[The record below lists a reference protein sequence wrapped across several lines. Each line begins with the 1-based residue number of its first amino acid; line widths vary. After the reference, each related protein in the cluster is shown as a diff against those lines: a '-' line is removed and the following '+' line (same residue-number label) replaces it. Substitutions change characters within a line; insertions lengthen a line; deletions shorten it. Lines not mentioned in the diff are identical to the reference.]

1 MNKLVKVTAATGLA
15 LTMGVATLAP
25 VVSEA
30 ASVEGNIVYQDAYKT
45 IKTFSKSD
53 LQTLTGVS
61 LTAGNV
67 NKVYNKLTKAA
78 TWVDAGYTK
87 AQASKIAQR
96 VSAYTNQLKG
106 ILRGIAANG
115 NKSLKVIYVDKT
127 WNEQINFGTQYTG
140 GNWDWEDEGNND
152 EGNDNGTIVEPGD
165 DTEDNSGS
173 NNESVKPSAG
183 KLAVKEL
190 EVEIEYKNFDVEL
203 QYEVK
208 KNGKVEAKYE
218 NEFTGEKV
226 KGAKAQSI
234 IEGIFADFNMK
245 STNKNQI
252 VTHVLGE
259 LKLKNN
265 FKKFQYEV
273 EFPNKSEFEFK
284 IK

>member
-30 ASVEGNIVYQDAYKT
+30 ASVEGNVIYQDAYKT

-67 NKVYNKLTKAA
+67 DKVYNKLTEAA
-78 TWVDAGYTK
+78 TWADAGYTN

-106 ILRGIAANG
+106 ILREIAAKDNV
-115 NKSLKVIYVDKT
+115 SLKVIYLDKT
-127 WNEQINFGTQYTG
+127 WNEQINFGSEYTG
-140 GNWDWEDEGNND
+140 GNVVDEDN
-152 EGNDNGTIVEPGD
+152 NDNGTIVEPGD
-165 DTEDNSGS
+165 DTEDNSGN
-173 NNESVKPSAG
+173 NNESVKPSTG
-183 KLAVKEL
+183 KLAVKDL
-190 EVEIEYKNFDVEL
+190 DVEIEYKNFDVEL

-208 KNGKVEAKYE
+208 KNGKVEAEYE

-234 IEGIFADFNMK
+234 IEGIFADFDMN

>member
-30 ASVEGNIVYQDAYKT
+30 ASVEGNTIYQDAYKT

-53 LQTLTGVS
+53 LQTLTGIT
-61 LTAGNV
+61 LTAKNV
-67 NKVYNKLTKAA
+67 DSVYNKLTKAA
-78 TWVDAGYTK
+78 TWVDAGYSK
-87 AQASKIAQR
+87 AQAAKIAQG
-96 VSAYTNQLKG
+96 VSAYTYQLKG
-106 ILRGIAANG
+106 ILSGIAASS
-115 NKSLKVIYVDKT
+115 NKSLKVIYVDKA
-127 WNEQINFGTQYTG
+127 WNEQINFGTEYTG
-140 GNWDWEDEGNND
+140 GYGDAENEGNE
-152 EGNDNGTIVEPGD
+152 EGNDNGTIVEPDGD
-165 DTEDNSGS
+165 VEDNSN
-173 NNESVKPSAG
+173 NNETVKPSTG

-190 EVEIEYKNFDVEL
+190 DVDIEYKNFDVEL

-208 KNGKVEAKYE
+208 KNGTVEAKYE
-218 NEFTGEKV
+218 NEFTGVEV
-226 KGAKAQSI
+226 KGAKAQRI

-245 STNKNQI
+245 SKNKNQI
-252 VTHVLGE
+252 VSHVLGE

-265 FKKFQYEV
+265 FKKFKYEV

>member
-30 ASVEGNIVYQDAYKT
+30 ASVEGNTIYQDAYKT

-53 LQTLTGVS
+53 LQTLTGIT
-61 LTAGNV
+61 LTAKNV
-67 NKVYNKLTKAA
+67 DSVYNKLTKAA
-78 TWVDAGYTK
+78 TWVDAGYSK
-87 AQASKIAQR
+87 AQATKIAQG
-96 VSAYTNQLKG
+96 VSAYTYQLKG
-106 ILRGIAANG
+106 ILSGIAASS
-115 NKSLKVIYVDKT
+115 NKSLKVIYVDKA
-127 WNEQINFGTQYTG
+127 WNEQINFGTEYTG
-140 GNWDWEDEGNND
+140 GYGDTENEGNTE
-152 EGNDNGTIVEPGD
+152 EGNDNGTIVEPGGD
-165 DTEDNSGS
+165 VEDNSN
-173 NNESVKPSAG
+173 NNETVKPSTG

-190 EVEIEYKNFDVEL
+190 DVDIEYKNFDVEL

-208 KNGKVEAKYE
+208 KNGTVEAKYE
-218 NEFTGEKV
+218 NEFTGVEV
-226 KGAKAQSI
+226 KGAKAQRI

-245 STNKNQI
+245 SKNKNQI
-252 VTHVLGE
+252 VSHVLGE

-265 FKKFQYEV
+265 FKKFKYEV